1 MNQQE
6 VKSQLKEIFQQ
17 IAPEIPFNELDTTR
31 PLRDQAEIDSFD
43 FYQVIV
49 QVAERT
55 GVNVPDSKLAEMK
68 NLDQLI
74 GYVADRSS

>member
-1 MNQQE
+1 
-6 VKSQLKEIFQQ
+6 
-17 IAPEIPFNELDTTR
+17 
-31 PLRDQAEIDSFD
+31 LRDQAEIDSFD

-74 GYVADRSS
+74 SFVSEKSNQH